1 MFYPSTASE
10 STSSYDHQQHF
21 QERGARHARA
31 ARVRE
36 DDTWTT
42 PGDVVFLVDSP
53 VMFKE
58 ILRLQL
64 IPASDFL
71 SPGFVIQ
78 RVSGNS
84 TWLEEI
90 GELECFYSGYVEGEE
105 DSVVSLAVCD
115 GMVSGHDFVDL
126 KQLPPP
132 LLRLS
137 YFALSVYPCSSLTL
151 SSRRSISTFLT
162 TSLSECFRLL
172 RNRPDITFTLNGRS
186 VLSIV
191 QIVLCVCLDM
201 SGPLQ

>member
-1 MFYPSTASE
+1 
-10 STSSYDHQQHF
+10 
-21 QERGARHARA
+21 
-31 ARVRE
+31 
-36 DDTWTT
+36 
-42 PGDVVFLVDSP
+42 
-53 VMFKE
+53 MFKE

-126 KQLPPP
+126 KQLPPT
-132 LLRLS
+132 RLS
-137 YFALSVYPCSSLTL
+137 YFALCLSLFFPHSLFPTL
-151 SSRRSISTFLT
+151 S
-162 TSLSECFRLL
+162 LS
-172 RNRPDITFTLNGRS
+172 
-186 VLSIV
+186 
-191 QIVLCVCLDM
+191 
-201 SGPLQ
+201 PLF

>member
-36 DDTWTT
+36 DDAWTT

-132 LLRLS
+132 LRPPPSFVFHSLCLS
-137 YFALSVYPCSSLTL
+137 LFFPHSPFPTL
-151 SSRRSISTFLT
+151 SLSISTFLT
-162 TSLSECFRLL
+162 TSLSECFRLFKKS
-172 RNRPDITFTLNGRS
+172 P
-186 VLSIV
+186 
-191 QIVLCVCLDM
+191 
-201 SGPLQ
+201 

>member
-36 DDTWTT
+36 DDAWTT

-132 LLRLS
+132 APPPPSVFRISLS
-137 YFALSVYPCSSLTL
+137 LSHPVLPPLSLPDALSVYFHFSDH
-151 SSRRSISTFLT
+151 FLV
-162 TSLSECFRLL
+162 R
-172 RNRPDITFTLNGRS
+172 
-186 VLSIV
+186 VL
-191 QIVLCVCLDM
+191 
-201 SGPLQ
+201 